1 LRFLLISNTAF
12 FLITHLRI
20 GYPLFW
26 LMELRVDDALS
37 RPWTLVTYSFL
48 HANTFHLL
56 INMLMLWMFG
66 DEVAQHLG
74 TRKFIAFY
82 LIAALV
88 AGLASL
94 PFYGGVVVGA
104 SGALFGVM
112 YLYAALFPDR
122 VMLLFWIIPMR
133 MSWGIWVLALFD
145 LLATRA
151 GDGVAHWAHL
161 GGFLA
166 GIVGAKILLHNQTS
180 WRDRFHRWRWRRQ
193 AKQSSHGGVVEPEI
207 GVDIDF
213 LLRKI
218 SEQGLESLTSFEREA
233 LRREGERR
241 RNQRE
246 EYHRWR

>member
-133 MSWGIWVLALFD
+133 MSWGWGGSLGPFGRFFSGDCRGENPSSQPDQLERSLSSLAMETPGETELSRRCCGARNRGRYRFPTAKNLRTGARELD
-145 LLATRA
+145 L
-151 GDGVAHWAHL
+151 V
-161 GGFLA
+161 
-166 GIVGAKILLHNQTS
+166 
-180 WRDRFHRWRWRRQ
+180 
-193 AKQSSHGGVVEPEI
+193 
-207 GVDIDF
+207 
-213 LLRKI
+213 
-218 SEQGLESLTSFEREA
+218 
-233 LRREGERR
+233 
-241 RNQRE
+241 
-246 EYHRWR
+246 